1 MYVTKQ
7 TKKKEKEKAKLI
19 QSRVVTYV
27 YNMIKKK
34 KVISVHRVANLRP
47 TKEKTV

>member
-1 MYVTKQ
+1 MNVTKQ

-27 YNMIKKK
+27 YNMIQKK
-34 KVISVHRVANLRP
+34 IFVHRVANLRP